1 VDENARARAERAA
14 RTGQSTRRARA
25 ARRRT
30 SRWPTLLAATVVVV
44 GAIVLM
50 RMFVAEPFRIRS
62 ASMAPTFRPGDQ
74 VLVDKLAY
82 RRADPRRGELAVF
95 HAPRSAQVL
104 LKRIVAV
111 GGDLVA
117 IDRGRLVVNGRRLLE
132 PYVRRAGGGGA
143 FGPVLVRR
151 GTVFVLGDNR
161 AASEDSRAFGPV
173 APERLIG
180 RVLARVWPPARWGAP
195 G

>member
-1 VDENARARAERAA
+1 MDENARAPA
-14 RTGQSTRRARA
+14 RPASRPRQSTRRARA
-25 ARRRT
+25 ARRRP
-30 SRWPTLLAATVVVV
+30 SRWPAALAATVVVV
-44 GAIVLM
+44 GAIVLL
-50 RMFVAEPFRIRS
+50 RVFVAEPFRIRS

-95 HAPRSAQVL
+95 HAPRSAQIL

-111 GGDLVA
+111 GGDTVA
-117 IDRGRLVVNGRRLLE
+117 IEGGTLVVNGRRLLE
-132 PYVRRAGGGGA
+132 PYVPRAGAGGS

-161 AASEDSRAFGPV
+161 AVSEDSRAFGPV
-173 APERLIG
+173 APERLVG
-180 RVLARVWPPARWGAP
+180 RVMARVWPPGRWGEP
-195 G
+195 S